1 MVSRSKSFF
10 FLTFL
15 PGPFFSHLVFFLL
28 STSLW
33 GFSVLYL
40 VWLFLDRDTP
50 HQGER

>member
-10 FLTFL
+10 FLIFL
-15 PGPFFSHLVFFLL
+15 PGPFFSHLVFLL
-28 STSLW
+28 GTSLW